1 MPLLYKALSL
11 AIAAAGASYFY
22 HLTVDLVK
30 PCISFLSPYLPPSLQ
45 RESSSPYTCTR
56 HTYTTS
62 LVSLDPL
69 LIYIT
74 NFIPPTERHALI
86 NLGTP
91 LLRHSPITGSGSN
104 SLDKNVR
111 TSTSAPLPAEDEVV
125 SCVLA
130 RAQSFLGPGVLK
142 EGRDDMGMPQMV
154 RYTAGQ
160 RFDVHADWFA
170 RPRMTPEDREGGR
183 RRLYNRVGTIFV
195 VLENNSTGGG
205 ETWFP
210 RVSLEAG
217 SVGGG
222 ENEGDQGQRNW
233 RVHEDGGLAF
243 KPVPGNA
250 LFWIN
255 LLPNGTGDAR
265 VVHAGLPI
273 VDGVKTGMNIWPR
286 TFFGPDA

>member
-1 MPLLYKALSL
+1 M
-11 AIAAAGASYFY
+11 
-22 HLTVDLVK
+22 K
-30 PCISFLSPYLPPSLQ
+30 PYILPSRQQPPSPP
-45 RESSSPYTCTR
+45 STCPPHTCT
-56 HTYTTS
+56 TT
-62 LVSLDPL
+62 LISLDPL
-69 LIYIT
+69 LISIQS
-74 NFIPPTERHALI
+74 FISPSEATSLI
-86 NLGTP
+86 SLGIP
-91 LLRHSPITGSGSN
+91 LLTHSPITGSGTDT
-104 SLDKNVR
+104 LDTRVR
-111 TSTSAPLPAEDEVV
+111 TSTSAPLPADDAVV

-130 RAQSFLGPGVLK
+130 RARSFLGPGVLDS
-142 EGRDDMGMPQMV
+142 GRDDMGAPQMV

-170 RPRMTPEDREGGR
+170 RPRMAAEDGGAGR
-183 RRLYNRVGTIFV
+183 RRLYNRVATIFV

-210 RVSLEAG
+210 RVDGGGEGL
-217 SVGGG
+217 VGGG
-222 ENEGDQGQRNW
+222 EREGQLGQSNW

-243 KPVPGNA
+243 RAVPGNA
-250 LFWIN
+250 LFWVN